1 MAKLKLEKLEKFLLK
16 EFGYSAVRGGRFRDF
31 GTMVNYS
38 ELRHL
43 RKGEEKLFYIRRIN
57 GEYYGREYAS
67 IGPRRKS

>member
-1 MAKLKLEKLEKFLLK
+1 MTKLKLEKLEKFLLK
-16 EFGYSAVRGGRFRDF
+16 EFGYSDVRGGRFRDF

-43 RKGEEKLFYIRRIN
+43 KTGEERLFYIKKIK
-57 GEYYGREYAS
+57 GEYYGREYAP